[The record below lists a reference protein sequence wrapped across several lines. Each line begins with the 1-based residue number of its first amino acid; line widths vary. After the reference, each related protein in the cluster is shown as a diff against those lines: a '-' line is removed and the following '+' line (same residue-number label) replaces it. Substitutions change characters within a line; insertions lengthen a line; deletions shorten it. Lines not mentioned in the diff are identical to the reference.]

1 MHHFLRLKL
10 VGWAGL
16 ALLCSANALEAQR
29 RRGWPEDAPVKR
41 GVMLAEGQHFVMHL
55 QFKNQLA
62 ADRAL
67 AAVDAAWSETM
78 NFLGTPDYVHPSLL
92 EIHLYDSKEQYVAVD
107 HWLTGGNFKF
117 NESFS
122 HWNSLSAHVVMAPPL
137 SILPSER
144 IGLTSQTLE
153 VLVHEAAHLGTYTVV
168 PTYRYHPTWFS
179 EGLAMHIEQTTLR
192 KLGLLQAAADHPR
205 YAKQQLVAK
214 SLLDQGRVPNVLDL
228 LLDELGD
235 LNFHE
240 RYALWNEFMTVL
252 TSSPTKFEALVREL
266 RSMGGGPRIRAR
278 MSTAVID
285 GYGAAFLEREL
296 RRTLAHAPAL
306 WDETARSLE
315 TIGEAWEQVAFDS
328 VDARAWKLGPRAAGD
343 YRIEGSL
350 EWLASGTGMQVL
362 IDRQLESFLIVE
374 FEKGRLRLKLQG
386 AQGGELIASAELPV
400 VPSKP
405 GLSFGI
411 QVQGQVLSVE
421 VDGVQVLR
429 MTPRGR
435 SLEGAWGL
443 GVARGGAGIWQGVR
457 LLQPAKEPG
466 GQPGTEEK

>member
-1 MHHFLRLKL
+1 MHHHQCLKFF
-10 VGWAGL
+10 GWAGL
-16 ALLCSANALEAQR
+16 ALLCGSSALGAQR
-29 RRGWPEDAPVKR
+29 RGGWPKDAPVKQ
-41 GVMLAEGQHFVMHL
+41 GLLLAEGEHFVMHL
-55 QFKNQLA
+55 QFKNPLA
-62 ADRAL
+62 AERAL

-78 NFLGTPDYVHPSLL
+78 SFLGTPDYVHTSLL
-92 EIHLYDSKEQYVAVD
+92 EIHLYDSKDQYVAVD

-137 SILPSER
+137 SPRPSER

-153 VLVHEAAHLGTYTVV
+153 VLVHEAAHLGTYSVV

-252 TSSPTKFEALVREL
+252 TSRPEKFAALVREL
-266 RSMGGGPRIRAR
+266 RSMGGGPRMRAR
-278 MSTAVID
+278 MSTAVIE

-296 RRTLAHAPAL
+296 RRTLAHAPAH

-315 TIGEAWEQVAFDS
+315 TIGEDWEQVAFDS
-328 VDARAWKLGPRAAGD
+328 ADARAWSLEPRAGGD
-343 YRIEGSL
+343 YRIEGAL
-350 EWLASGTGMQVL
+350 EWLAEGTGMQVL
-362 IDRQLESFLIVE
+362 IDRKRDSFLIVD
-374 FEKGRLRLKLQG
+374 FQKGELSLRLAG
-386 AQGGELIASAELPV
+386 AQSGATLASAELSGEGRRETLEFAV
-400 VPSKP
+400 
-405 GLSFGI
+405 
-411 QVQGQVLSVE
+411 QVRAQVLSVE
-421 VDGVQVLR
+421 VDGAEVLR
-429 MTPRGR
+429 EALTER
-435 SLEGAWGL
+435 SLDGAWGV
-443 GVARGGAGIWQGVR
+443 GVGRGGAGVWKAVR
-457 LLQPAKEPG
+457 LVQSGERVEPAAED
-466 GQPGTEEK
+466 E